1 MAHTP
6 GPWVVVNGTAVAPQW
21 APNERVAKTIAV
33 NLRADEDGAFPEFGE
48 WQHADAHL
56 IAAAP
61 ELLARL
67 KSMVSGA
74 ECECDKGDEEHPLC
88 DICWSRQVIAKAEGR
103 SE

>member
-6 GPWVVVNGTAVAPQW
+6 GPWEVSDKPGVWVGPVIKANHGTRGVAF
-21 APNERVAKTIAV
+21 VC
-33 NLRADEDGAFPEFGE
+33 GE
-48 WQHADAHL
+48 SDANARL

-88 DICWSRQVIAKAEGR
+88 DICWSRQVIDKAEGR
-103 SE
+103 GE